1 MKKKILWAVII
12 TALISCN
19 ENPLSPNVKSD
30 CVNPMNNS
38 SSVFHGLR
46 NSDDTEDDRMN
57 ECLYYMGAG
66 IVHLMQNPTHREK
79 FLDKTRYN
87 AKGEGLVDDFFEG
100 DDGMLNDFNK
110 FLAANKDCFTY
121 EFSNYSELKSLM
133 SYQEVSYEPC
143 VYFYNIQD
151 AVTGE
156 DEMSQYTVGIGESV
170 TANDEIPA
178 YRVVLGESSTTETLV
193 AESNQESASPILI
206 ITNYTEAY
214 IETTDDIV
222 LEENPDRTYIVDQ
235 HRIAFDYE
243 GSGANDYHGSYRVRY
258 GIGISADTKSGH
270 HINSISDAQ
279 VGVTFTNPVVL
290 TELSWPVEEIGY
302 WFVAHERD
310 WYASRK
316 NVWVAATNGA
326 PQGLN
331 VECAMKYNHEFYQR
345 VYLNFVNMA
354 TVTSNEKGLL
364 RVTIQ

>member
-1 MKKKILWAVII
+1 MKKKILWAVVMA
-12 TALISCN
+12 ALISCN
-19 ENPLSPNVKSD
+19 ENTLSPNEKSD
-30 CVNPMNNS
+30 CVNPINNS

-46 NSDDTEDDRMN
+46 NSDDMEDDRMN

-87 AKGEGLVDDFFEG
+87 AKGEGLVDDFFDG
-100 DDGMLNDFNK
+100 DSGMLSDFNQ
-110 FLAANKDCFTY
+110 FLQANKDCFTY
-121 EFSNYSELKSLM
+121 EFGTYNELKALM

-143 VYFYNIQD
+143 IYFYNIQD

-156 DEMSQYTVGIGESV
+156 DQVSQYTVAIGESV
-170 TANDEIPA
+170 TANDEVPA
-178 YRVVLGESSTTETLV
+178 YQVNLGESSITETLV

-206 ITNYTEAY
+206 ITNYTDAY
-214 IETTDDIV
+214 IETTDDIE
-222 LEENPDRTYIVDQ
+222 LEENPDRVYTVEQ
-235 HRIAFDYE
+235 HRINFDYE
-243 GSGANDYHGSYRVRY
+243 GTGNNDYHGSYRALVA
-258 GIGISADTKSGH
+258 GNLISSTKPGNQ
-270 HINSISDAQ
+270 INSISDAQ
-279 VGVTFTNPVVL
+279 IGTTFNAPVIF
-290 TELSWPVEEIGY
+290 TELNWPLEEIGY

-345 VYLNFVNMA
+345 IYINFINMN

-364 RVTIQ
+364 RVTVQ